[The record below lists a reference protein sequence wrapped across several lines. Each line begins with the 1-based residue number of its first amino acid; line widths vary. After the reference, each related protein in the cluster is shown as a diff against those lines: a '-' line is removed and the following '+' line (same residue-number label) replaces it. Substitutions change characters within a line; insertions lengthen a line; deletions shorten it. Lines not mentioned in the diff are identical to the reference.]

1 MRRILWPAVAAALCV
16 CPLAGAT
23 EVQRFYESCK
33 QDFRRNNAWPEPF
46 IWPDRDSVCAPFA
59 VMIHN
64 GWRLQNTLA
73 AHHFREG
80 TAELT
85 EAGKLRV
92 LWIMTEAPMAHRT
105 IYIERTDSPEITG
118 GRVRNVSIAAQ
129 GLSVDNI
136 APPVFV
142 TGVAARG
149 WPADQIDAT
158 TRRFHDTAP
167 DPRLPDRSGG
177 GGGGGSSGQ

>member
-1 MRRILWPAVAAALCV
+1 MAMRRIFWPALAAALCV

-23 EVQRFYESCK
+23 EVQNFFNSCK

-46 IWPDRDSVCAPFA
+46 IWPDRAAACAPFG

-64 GWRLQNTLA
+64 GWRMQNTLA

-80 TAELT
+80 TDELT

-92 LWIMTEAPMAHRT
+92 LWIVTEAPPQYRT
-105 IYIERTDSPEITG
+105 IYIERADNAEITG
-118 GRVRNVSIAAQ
+118 GRIRNVSIAAQ
-129 GLSVDNI
+129 GLSMDGV
-136 APPVFV
+136 APPVMA

-158 TRRFHDTAP
+158 TRRWYDTAP

-177 GGGGGSSGQ
+177 GGSSGGN